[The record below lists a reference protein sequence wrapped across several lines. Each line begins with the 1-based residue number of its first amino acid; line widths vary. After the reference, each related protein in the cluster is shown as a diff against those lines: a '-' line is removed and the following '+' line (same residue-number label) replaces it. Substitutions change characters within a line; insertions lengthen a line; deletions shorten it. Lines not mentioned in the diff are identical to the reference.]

1 MFKDC
6 LKTQEGKNTLS
17 KKDQEDLNNNQNKSI
32 CFLFL
37 ASFPPSWG
45 ERPFFISKVK
55 LILVD
60 HTGHLEALRCSLG
73 R

>member
-17 KKDQEDLNNNQNKSI
+17 KKDQEDLNNHQNKSI
-32 CFLFL
+32 FFLFL
-37 ASFPPSWG
+37 ASFPPSRG

-55 LILVD
+55 LTLVD
-60 HTGHLEALRCSLG
+60 CTGHLRSPLLLLG